1 MKRTRFFH
9 RHRIA
14 APACLLLAACQTLG
28 PQVDPGQVIFQ
39 DDFSRATSGWD
50 RYHDATYLSDY
61 SEGAYRINV
70 LESNTD
76 AWANPNLSLSDVQI
90 EVDTTKV
97 GGPDNNVF
105 GVLCR
110 YQDSRNFYFFLVSSD
125 GYTGI
130 GVYKDGR
137 RSLLTDKSLLPS
149 DVVNRGEALN
159 HLRADCV
166 GYRLLLFVNG
176 RLVAEAQAAEWQS
189 GDVGL
194 LAGTYELPGTDV
206 LFDNFSVVRPSP

>member
-1 MKRTRFFH
+1 MSCLTRYV
-9 RHRIA
+9 
-14 APACLLLAACQTLG
+14 APLFLVLGACQAIG

-39 DDFSRATSGWD
+39 DDFSRTASGWD
-50 RYHDATYLSDY
+50 RYHDTTYLSDY
-61 SEGAYRINV
+61 IEGAYRINV
-70 LESNTD
+70 LEPNTD
-76 AWANPNLSLSDVQI
+76 AWANPNLSLTDVRI
-90 EVDTTKV
+90 EVDVTKV

-125 GYTGI
+125 GYAGI

-137 RSLLTDKSLLPS
+137 RRLLTDDSLLPS
-149 DVVNRGEALN
+149 ELVNQGESSN
-159 HLRADCV
+159 HLRADCI

-176 RLVAEAQAAEWQS
+176 RPVAEAQAAEWQN

-206 LFDNFSVVRPSP
+206 LFDNFSVLRPSP